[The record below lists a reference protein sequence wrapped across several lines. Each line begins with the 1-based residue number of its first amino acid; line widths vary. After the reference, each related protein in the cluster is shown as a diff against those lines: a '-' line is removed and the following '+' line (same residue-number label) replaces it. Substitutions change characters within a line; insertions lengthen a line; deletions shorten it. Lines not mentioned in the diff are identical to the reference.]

1 MEQAQ
6 HTSLPLHEAVNT
18 TTAYLDF
25 NIESVSVVNQL
36 GIAIRN
42 ITQNPAS
49 DGSVTNEHF
58 DIPKPVDPFYTGRE
72 DYAKSLRSWMLPSL
86 SRKQRG
92 ASTLKA
98 EQKRFVVYGLGG
110 AGKTQFCSKFAEDNR
125 HWLVCHDSKSM

>member
-1 MEQAQ
+1 MENAQ
-6 HTSLPLHEAVNT
+6 DTSLPLYEAANT

-25 NIESVSVVNQL
+25 NVESVSVVNQL

-42 ITQNPAS
+42 IAHNPAS

-72 DYAKSLRSWMLPSL
+72 YYAKRLRSWMLPSP

-92 ASTLKA
+92 GSTLKA

-125 HWLVCHDSKSM
+125 HWFVCHGFKSM

>member
-1 MEQAQ
+1 MADLQELKSRMEQAH
-6 HTSLPLHEAVNT
+6 HTSLPLYEAVTT
-18 TTAYLDF
+18 TTAYRDF

-36 GIAIRN
+36 GIAIDN
-42 ITQNPAS
+42 IARSPAS
-49 DGSVTNEHF
+49 DASMTNEHF

-72 DYAKSLRSWMLPSL
+72 DYAKRLRSWMLPSL

-92 ASTLKA
+92 TSTVKA

-125 HWLVCHDSKSM
+125 H